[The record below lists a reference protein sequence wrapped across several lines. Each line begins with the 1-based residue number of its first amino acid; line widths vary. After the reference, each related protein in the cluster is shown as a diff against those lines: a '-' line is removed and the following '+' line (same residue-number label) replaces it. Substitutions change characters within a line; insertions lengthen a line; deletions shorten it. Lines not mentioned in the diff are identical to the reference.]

1 MFAIDC
7 EIKDYGTRTAISPQR
22 NCDIFGGHRDDIR
35 YCPCRHAAAQSRWR
49 IMPLVIVL
57 YLVAYL
63 DWASVGFA
71 KLRMAR
77 DLQFSDEVFGL
88 GIGIFFL
95 GYLTLENSRCAPGR
109 TMERAQVVRPD
120 SHHLAVPEA
129 ERSGYKPLHCG

>member
-1 MFAIDC
+1 MTFD
-7 EIKDYGTRTAISPQR
+7 TAR
-22 NCDIFGGHRDDIR
+22 
-35 YCPCRHAAAQSRWR
+35 AAMLRRKVAWR

-120 SHHLAVPEA
+120 SHHLAV
-129 ERSGYKPLHCG
+129 RYKPLHGR